1 MRGNMIVLASDHAGY
16 ELKQKIKNW
25 LNKRNIDFCDVGAD
39 ALDTEDSFVTY
50 AKEAVEHF
58 SKTCKQNDRLLLVCG
73 SGIGMSIVANRHSN
87 IRAVL
92 AYSKKQARAGR
103 LHTDCNCLC
112 LGARHICFL
121 KAKCI
126 INTFLKTE
134 FLGGKYLDRINSI

>member
-1 MRGNMIVLASDHAGY
+1 MIVLASDHAGF

-25 LNKRNIDFCDVGAD
+25 FNKKNIDFFDVGAD
-39 ALDTEDSFVTY
+39 VLDVEDSFVQY
-50 AKEAVEHF
+50 AKMAVEHF
-58 SKTCKQNDRLLLVCG
+58 SKNCNKDDKLLLVCG
-73 SGIGMSIVANRHSN
+73 SGIGMSVVANRNPN

-92 AYSKKQARAGR
+92 AYSKKQARDGR

-126 INTFLKTE
+126 IKTFLKTD
-134 FLGGKYLDRINSI
+134 FLAGKYLERINSI